1 MLQQPMK
8 EKLYALKLQG
18 MIEALEY
25 QEQDEGARELS
36 FITVWRCSSISS
48 GTGVRIKPSP
58 DESLRLAY
66 GELPASRTSTIVPS
80 EDRIGA

>member
-18 MIEALEY
+18 MIEALEH
-25 QEQDEGARELS
+25 QEQDEAARELS
-36 FITVWRCSSISS
+36 FLDRLALARRSAVELASEP
-48 GTGVRIKPSP
+48 GPHA

-80 EDRIGA
+80 ED